1 MSRSLSLDNVRNREV
16 EISRNNT
23 NATAGLVRSKDPSMT
38 KSVTVCLS
46 FDFDAMS
53 VWIGTFH
60 ARSPSA
66 ISRGEFGNVGAQ
78 RLLAMLR
85 DWGIRSTWFVPG
97 HTADAFPSTVK
108 KIAEAGHEIGHHGY
122 FHERPKTAEDEI
134 RDFDRATASLKRL
147 VGIAPVGYRSPA
159 AGLMPSTLQCLL
171 DRGFLYDSSMMGH
184 DFSPYY
190 CRIGDQAPSD
200 GPFVWGRETP
210 LVELPFT
217 WGLDDFP
224 VFEHVWTHNAVNP
237 GLAAPSQVYEIWAG
251 DFDYLYDRLGE
262 GVYIL
267 TMHPQAIGRG
277 HRLLMLERLV
287 NHIRERSG
295 VSFKTMGEVALEFK
309 KSNPLPAVA
318 PRN

>member
-1 MSRSLSLDNVRNREV
+1 MKEV
-16 EISRNNT
+16 S
-23 NATAGLVRSKDPSMT
+23 
-38 KSVTVCLS
+38 VCLT

-66 ISRGEFGNVGAQ
+66 LSRGEFGAVGAL
-78 RLLAMLR
+78 RLLTLLR
-85 DWGIRSTWFVPG
+85 ERRLPSTWFVPG
-97 HTADAFPSTVK
+97 HTAEAFPHLVEA
-108 KIAEAGHEIGHHGY
+108 IVAEGHELAHHGY
-122 FHERPKTAEDEI
+122 FHDRPRDADAEAA
-134 RDFDRATASLKRL
+134 DFDRASAVLTRIGG
-147 VGIAPVGYRSPA
+147 VAPVGYRSPA

-171 DRGFLYDSSMMGH
+171 DRGFLYDSSMMGN

-190 CRIGDQAPSD
+190 CRIGDAAPKD
-200 GPFVWGRETP
+200 GPYVWGRETS

-224 VFEHVWTHNAVNP
+224 IFEYFQTRGGLNP

-251 DFDYLYDRLGE
+251 DFDYLYDRLGR

-277 HRLLMLERLV
+277 HRLLMLERLLD
-287 NHIRERSG
+287 HLSSREG
-295 VSFKTMGEVALEFK
+295 VTFKTMRTVALEFREAHPPTIGK
-309 KSNPLPAVA
+309 
-318 PRN
+318 